1 MSQVS
6 MQGEYNN
13 NNSISN
19 KLHIK
24 KKKNEHNVFSFEHE
38 NRNQKFQNNSEVTG
52 LQFLSFNGNKKYNK
66 NNNNNNRVVERDIY
80 STQRKKKRKFK
91 RKQ

>member
-24 KKKNEHNVFSFEHE
+24 KKMNIMCFHLNMKIGIRSF
-38 NRNQKFQNNSEVTG
+38 RTIPK
-52 LQFLSFNGNKKYNK
+52 
-66 NNNNNNRVVERDIY
+66 
-80 STQRKKKRKFK
+80 
-91 RKQ
+91 